1 MNKNIIKSS
10 LNPNE
15 FYIPLQIS
23 NSSNGYQQLY
33 TDNELKYYT
42 DTNTLST
49 NSISGNFIGSS
60 DSADNISK
68 QGANNQ
74 LLFQTNNNTTSLIA
88 STSINNQYLSHGTP
102 PYWSSTPPFP
112 EFRYFFTIFG
122 NPIDGDAIING
133 GSMSSDM
140 YYNNLTI
147 NAPSL
152 NTNGFKLFVNG
163 RLTINSNIN
172 SEYFFN
178 SNPSFE
184 LITSSIKHSRNAL
197 SINSSVFRGGNGARI
212 TNNSLVD
219 VSGGSVS
226 LIPNSQKINLCPNF
240 INMRIDGKF
249 ITAGAAGGNGEKSTI
264 STLAG
269 GRGGNGGG
277 ILFIC
282 AREIIIKDSNI
293 RLNAV
298 GGRGGNGEINPNNS
312 NDYSAPGGGGGGG
325 LIVIITTSIKFANGV
340 ELTSSNINTICNV
353 SGGSPGSNAQGKTY
367 LSSATSGNQGLV
379 RLIKVTST

>member
-15 FYIPLQIS
+15 FYIPLRVS
-23 NSSNGYQQLY
+23 NSSDGYQQLY

-133 GSMSSDM
+133 GTMSSDM

-147 NAPSL
+147 NGSL

-163 RLTINSNIN
+163 RLNINSNI
-172 SEYFFN
+172 SSDYFFN
-178 SNPSFE
+178 SNSSFE
-184 LITSSIKHSRNAL
+184 VITSSIKHSNNAL
-197 SINSSVFRGGNGARI
+197 SINNSVFRGGNGARI
-212 TNNSLVD
+212 TNSSLVD
-219 VSGGSVS
+219 VSGGTAS
-226 LIPNSQKINLCPNF
+226 LIPNSTKINLCPNF

-264 STLAG
+264 SNLAG
-269 GRGGNGGG
+269 GTGGKGGG

-282 AREIIIKDSNI
+282 AREIIIKDSTI
-293 RLNAV
+293 RLSAL
-298 GGRGGNGEINPNNS
+298 GGRGGNGAINPNNS
-312 NDYSAPGGGGGGG
+312 NDYSSPGGGGGGG
-325 LIVIITTSIKFANGV
+325 LIVIITTSIKFANGNDI
-340 ELTSSNINTICNV
+340 TNISSICNI